1 MKRMNVTRKVEYD
14 PLAPIQF
21 LVIFDKDDF
30 VQFDYP
36 EDFLNEKSIKE
47 LILPRTSD
55 EVERAIS
62 QSRLTCTDGGM
73 RFSFRKPEGIESLL
87 RFNGR
92 SARSGLSLEVF
103 KEKVRMKLY
112 EEGLND
118 LEIGRKLKL
127 TRSAIQA
134 WRQKRGFKS
143 NFSRGGQRLS
153 EDEEEKRMKLYE
165 EGLNDLKIGKKLK
178 LTGGAISAWRTSR
191 KLPSTISRSKYP
203 DKEKA
208 VLSYLEKHGPTT
220 RKELISNTII
230 TNTDIQKLLR
240 TLFDEIECIWFKF
253 GSRDEIGAYDLF
265 GDLTLERIFALRDD
279 PRTLD
284 YILEKSPLKSL
295 DPDRRM
301 KTSIVQRYGKILD
314 KERAQEL
321 VRRAT
326 EFQRL
331 VKESEEA

>member
-1 MKRMNVTRKVEYD
+1 MKRINITRKVEYD

-30 VQFDYP
+30 VQFNYP

-47 LILPRTSD
+47 LIVPRTSD

-62 QSRLTCTDGGM
+62 QSRLTCTNGGM

-92 SARSGLSLEVF
+92 SARSGLSLEDF

-112 EEGLND
+112 NEGLND
-118 LEIGRKLKL
+118 SEMGRRLKVDRTTIQAWRTRRGLKSNFSHSGPRLSKDEEEERMKLYRKGLINGKIGEKLKL
-127 TRSAIQA
+127 TTS
-134 WRQKRGFKS
+134 
-143 NFSRGGQRLS
+143 
-153 EDEEEKRMKLYE
+153 
-165 EGLNDLKIGKKLK
+165 
-178 LTGGAISAWRTSR
+178 AISAWRTSR
-191 KLPSTISRSKYP
+191 KLPSMISRSKYP

-253 GSRDEIGAYDLF
+253 GTRDEIGAYDLF

-321 VRRAT
+321 VKRAI